1 MPQTWTTCG
10 TQGSPG
16 VSYTYDVA
24 GIRDSKTVTTSS
36 GTITYNYLTQNGQV
50 VRQTWTDL
58 DHVSHVMDFIYDN
71 NGKPYAFYYDGTLY
85 YYITNLQGDVIRII
99 DTAGATICTYTY
111 DAWGRLL
118 NSSTN
123 QIFKANPIRYRGY
136 YYDTESGLYYL
147 GSRYYDPQV
156 KRFINAD
163 GAAFATINPYSNG
176 LTDKNYFAYCDN
188 NPVSRSDDGGEFWNL
203 AAGAVIG
210 AAISA
215 VSQVVGNV
223 ASGEH
228 WSNGV
233 LVATASVAASGAL
246 AATGVGRLGQ
256 TIGNAVIS
264 GAAQAVNELKSGTLF
279 TQQGATATLKAAAAG
294 AMSGFIGGNGARHK
308 KGDYYKAAQN
318 AKRTALKVFGKK
330 YSNPATP
337 AKLLNRAIR
346 SVKYA
351 AKKVTISTSWRFA
364 VGAIYSQYYT
374 RS

>member
-16 VSYTYDVA
+16 VSYTYDLA
-24 GIRDSKTVTTSS
+24 GVRNSKTVTTTS

-50 VRQTWTDL
+50 VRQSWTDL

-147 GSRYYDPQV
+147 GSRYYVPAV

-163 GAAFATINPYSNG
+163 GAALATINPYSNG

-188 NPVSRSDDGGEFWNL
+188 NPVSRSDDGGDLWQFAV
-203 AAGAVIG
+203 AAGVIG
-210 AAISA
+210 AVVGG
-215 VSQVVGNV
+215 VSQMATNVLTHQSLGEGVAGAIIGGAVYGAVAMATNSVKAASIAGGAAEAATNEVVSYITKEKKLTKRNVLNSVGNV
-223 ASGEH
+223 LQNTAVNTVFAATSGKLSTKIVKTNSGLLQPKKIVTCFTGKYARKV
-228 WSNGV
+228 WKQTFVQSGI
-233 LVATASVAASGAL
+233 VAATKTVIRW
-246 AATGVGRLGQ
+246 TGGR
-256 TIGNAVIS
+256 V
-264 GAAQAVNELKSGTLF
+264 
-279 TQQGATATLKAAAAG
+279 
-294 AMSGFIGGNGARHK
+294 
-308 KGDYYKAAQN
+308 
-318 AKRTALKVFGKK
+318 
-330 YSNPATP
+330 
-337 AKLLNRAIR
+337 
-346 SVKYA
+346 
-351 AKKVTISTSWRFA
+351 
-364 VGAIYSQYYT
+364 
-374 RS
+374 

>member
-16 VSYTYDVA
+16 VSYTYDLA
-24 GIRDSKTVTTSS
+24 GVRNSKTVTTTS

-58 DHVSHVMDFIYDN
+58 GNVSHVMDFIYDN

-136 YYDTESGLYYL
+136 YYDAESGLYYL

-163 GAAFATINPYSNG
+163 GAALATINPYSDG

-188 NPVSRSDDGGEFWNL
+188 NPTSRSDDGGQFWDIVGSAVVGGIWGGL
-203 AAGAVIG
+203 SAAVSGGDVGASIVMGAV
-210 AAISA
+210 
-215 VSQVVGNV
+215 
-223 ASGEH
+223 
-228 WSNGV
+228 
-233 LVATASVAASGAL
+233 
-246 AATGVGRLGQ
+246 
-256 TIGNAVIS
+256 S
-264 GAAQAVNELKSGTLF
+264 GAATAAIKKPIVGAV
-279 TQQGATATLKAAAAG
+279 
-294 AMSGFIGGNGARHK
+294 
-308 KGDYYKAAQN
+308 
-318 AKRTALKVFGKK
+318 
-330 YSNPATP
+330 
-337 AKLLNRAIR
+337 
-346 SVKYA
+346 
-351 AKKVTISTSWRFA
+351 
-364 VGAIYSQYYT
+364 VGAITSVISYGATSSAPNLGGAIVAGVSGAVSGAIGGAVGKALKNANRKASIGASAVKYVSSLATNTLSAIGTTGFDTYKARKSGNLNNSKYNNYYRKITRFAKHTFSKWYRSLTRYT
-374 RS
+374 RTATS

>member
-1 MPQTWTTCG
+1 M
-10 TQGSPG
+10 
-16 VSYTYDVA
+16 
-24 GIRDSKTVTTSS
+24 
-36 GTITYNYLTQNGQV
+36 
-50 VRQTWTDL
+50 
-58 DHVSHVMDFIYDN
+58 
-71 NGKPYAFYYDGTLY
+71 
-85 YYITNLQGDVIRII
+85 
-99 DTAGATICTYTY
+99 
-111 DAWGRLL
+111 
-118 NSSTN
+118 
-123 QIFKANPIRYRGY
+123 
-136 YYDTESGLYYL
+136 
-147 GSRYYDPQV
+147 

-163 GAAFATINPYSNG
+163 GAALATINPYSDG

-233 LVATASVAASGAL
+233 LVATASGAASGAL

-308 KGDYYKAAQN
+308 TGDYYKAAQN

-346 SVKYA
+346 SVRYA